1 MKRIFAL
8 LLCTV
13 TAYSPAFALELKFE
27 TIAVEPIDA
36 VVETAPPA
44 ERDSISEK
52 FAPVPEAV
60 LDAGRVRKVVT
71 FRGNKSVRFA
81 EFENLDLAPQQLYAK
96 SLLNSAVAIDDAGVI
111 NYAELPEVNPTA
123 TAVEQVETKV
133 TSRTPNNPAI
143 TGYGRSRGNVYG
155 ALRLKRAQDAQSNV
169 ALMQK
174 LDQFQVLPG
183 RMQEKMVRTENNSNI
198 LN

>member
-1 MKRIFAL
+1 MKRTFAL
-8 LLCTV
+8 LLCIL

-27 TIAVEPIDA
+27 TTSVATVPAE
-36 VVETAPPA
+36 ETK
-44 ERDSISEK
+44 ERDSISDK

-81 EFENLDLAPQQLYAK
+81 EFENLGLAPQQLYAK

-123 TAVEQVETKV
+123 TAVEQVETKI

-155 ALRLKRAQDAQSNV
+155 ALRLKRAQDAKSNV

-174 LDQFQVLPG
+174 LDQFQVAPG
-183 RMQEKMVRTENNSNI
+183 RMQEKIVRGNTEAVAVN
-198 LN
+198 

>member
-8 LLCTV
+8 LLCIL

-27 TIAVEPIDA
+27 TTAVETVPTKEA
-36 VVETAPPA
+36 VIENQ
-44 ERDSISEK
+44 ERASISDK
-52 FAPVPEAV
+52 FASVPEAV
-60 LDAGRVRKVVT
+60 LDAGRVRKVVA
-71 FRGNKSVRFA
+71 FRGNKSARFA

-96 SLLNSAVAIDDAGVI
+96 GLLNSAVSIDEAGVI
-111 NYAELPEVNPTA
+111 NYAELPDVNPMA

-133 TSRTPNNPAI
+133 TARTPNNPAI

-155 ALRLKRAQDAQSNV
+155 ALRLKRAKDAQSNV
-169 ALMQK
+169 ALMKK
-174 LDQFQVLPG
+174 LDQFQVTPG
-183 RMQEKMVRTENNSNI
+183 RIQDKIVRAEVNTDT